1 VYSPKIIP
9 HIEGSDG
16 KKEDVYHLSHGVSS
30 SFALET
36 MIGGASGGRV
46 L

>member
-1 VYSPKIIP
+1 MD
-9 HIEGSDG
+9 GSEG

-36 MIGGASGGRV
+36 MIGGASRGRV